1 MKKNILFLL
10 FVLFAAMPVSA
21 QFYVEWNDRER
32 TEVDGNLTFSKLNGN
47 YSIGGDGYQ
56 DYFNISK
63 VTAITRMPSIFRI
76 YTRQYD
82 LRNDGVYVH
91 PYNHYRVDYDDPN
104 CCNEYGNVADPGDPF
119 WPNARIVE
127 SKPNDTVLI
136 IADFDLGYDSPANHG
151 NDPTGFLSVK
161 GLDSNL
167 QPTGNEYPLVW
178 NYDSKSGLWAWFLKM
193 PKETVLIEATAHPLT
208 TYVGQEFV
216 GEYDCFFIPWGS
228 AYGNTVRSVSTP
240 DASLELKDNTVFTLK
255 SETGRVPGYDY
266 DNRGV
271 YIYKDGDITFD
282 EEACK
287 NIAGRDNDGI
297 ALQGKYDPQAWVM
310 MSFDLE
316 DGGLDETYRYFF
328 TVKKSAKVTD
338 YKIAANEAG
347 ERFLIAATV
356 DGEREYWYYNA
367 PGGQKTLSKVKADFA
382 GKDIDEEGVEAT
394 VYSEDGVALFKYKY
408 ADGKP
413 VFEYP
418 GREAGTYTD
427 EAGEGEDLVLDG
439 FGEGTYGDR
448 EGTYTI
454 DESGMNLVFTCTDN
468 GEEITFVLYKN
479 DGTYSKQE
487 AQPSAG
493 PTGTYSTD
501 GSYSY
506 EMRVTVN
513 GDGKADFYFAN
524 GGTVYYDEHGVSC
537 VYDATAKTIVLSGF
551 MMGNPETWGNSSLQT
566 VDFTVSDDGSTLTC
580 QTEKIKQISKGPST
594 SIVIKGTVLE
604 KN

>member
-1 MKKNILFLL
+1 
-10 FVLFAAMPVSA
+10 
-21 QFYVEWNDRER
+21 
-32 TEVDGNLTFSKLNGN
+32 
-47 YSIGGDGYQ
+47 
-56 DYFNISK
+56 
-63 VTAITRMPSIFRI
+63 
-76 YTRQYD
+76 
-82 LRNDGVYVH
+82 
-91 PYNHYRVDYDDPN
+91 
-104 CCNEYGNVADPGDPF
+104 
-119 WPNARIVE
+119 
-127 SKPNDTVLI
+127 VLI

-151 NDPTGFLSVK
+151 NNPTDFLSVK

-506 EMRVTVN
+506 EMRVTVKD
-513 GDGKADFYFAN
+513 DGKADFYFAN
-524 GGTVYYDEHGVSC
+524 GGTVYYDEHGVNC